1 MRDGSQYLSDGV
13 QRTLR
18 ALLVLGANFQGLRLM
33 EVAKALNTAAPN
45 ALRSLE
51 NLRAA
56 GLAER
61 DPIHEDT
68 WFLGPRV
75 VQIGLAFETH
85 AADATNKLS
94 ERHRRYTRQP

>member
-1 MRDGSQYLSDGV
+1 MSEYNQYVSESV
-13 QRTLR
+13 QRTLQ
-18 ALLVLGANFQGLRLM
+18 ALLVLGANFQGLRLSD
-33 EVAKALNTAAPN
+33 VAKALGTAAPN

-51 NLRAA
+51 NLRVA

-61 DPIHEDT
+61 DPMNEET

-75 VQIGLAFETH
+75 VQIGLAFEAH
-85 AADATNKLS
+85 AAEAASKLA